1 MNDRLGYNMNQRKKK
16 LGISIYPEY
25 ASTEDILAYMRKAH
39 ELGFSRI
46 FTCLISSDG
55 TIDGIEK
62 QFGVWSR
69 PAYEMGYEI
78 IADVSPDVFK
88 SLNLSLSDLSFF
100 KSLGFSGIRLDLG
113 FSGHEESLMSFNP
126 QGLSIELNMS
136 NGTKYIDNIL
146 SYEAN
151 KSNIIGCHNFYP
163 HRYTGLSQAHFE
175 LCSTQ
180 FKTLGIRT
188 AAFVSSQQAVYG
200 PWPVTEGLCTLE
212 SHRMLPIDV
221 QAKDLFQTGLIDDVI
236 IANMFATDEELK
248 ALSLVNRDKL
258 VLKVERLVDLSTE
271 EEAILFDE
279 PHFNRGDVS
288 EYVIRSTQSRVKYN
302 QCTFELK
309 HAEDMVEGDI
319 IIESSLYKRYAG
331 ELHIALKAMQNSG
344 KSSIVA
350 RIVPEE
356 RYLIHRIKPW
366 QSFGFTE

>member
-1 MNDRLGYNMNQRKKK
+1 MGQNTGGIMGQNKKK

-25 ASTEDILAYMRKAH
+25 ANTEDILTYIRQAH

-55 TIDGIEK
+55 NKEGIEN
-62 QFGVWSR
+62 QFGVWSK

-78 IADVSPDVFK
+78 IADVSPAVFK
-88 SLNLSLSDLSFF
+88 SLKLSLSDLSFF

-113 FSGHEESLMSFNP
+113 FSGHEESLMSFNS

-151 KSNIIGCHNFYP
+151 KSQIIGCHNFYP

-236 IANMFATDEELK
+236 IANMFASEEELK
-248 ALSLVNRDKL
+248 ALSQVNRDKL

-288 EYVIRSTQSRVKYN
+288 EYVIRSTQSRVKYS
-302 QCTFELK
+302 QSTFELK
-309 HAEDMVEGDI
+309 NPQDMVEGDI
-319 IIESSLYKRYAG
+319 IIESSFYKRYAG

-344 KSSIVA
+344 KSSVVA
-350 RIVPEE
+350 RVVPEE

-366 QSFGFTE
+366 QSFGLIE